1 MKTTLLSLLLLC
13 TCVLAAQ
20 SSSKSSY
27 RSVTESVNEDSYAFS
42 VKLDKKQSDKL
53 LPIFKELTGMN
64 NDIVGEAISDM
75 SDDLT
80 ISINTRRG
88 KLAVRHTAGDERGRA
103 IALKMVTL
111 IKERLD
117 ITPPPSPPTPPKQ

>member
-1 MKTTLLSLLLLC
+1 MKITLLSLLLLC

-53 LPIFKELTGMN
+53 LPIFKELTGMK

-80 ISINTRRG
+80 ISINTRKG
-88 KLAVRHTAGDERGRA
+88 KLAVHHVASDERGRA

-117 ITPPPSPPTPPKQ
+117 ITPPPAPPAPPE